1 MLRFENTPSIIRHA
15 LGTNRYAWKTCKL
28 RWLKPWTKSPVEG
41 SKQGQAQTRP
51 AMTIIVQQAYYNGR
65 GPTSQKVK
73 INVWSCST

>member
-1 MLRFENTPSIIRHA
+1 MIKCSGLKIHRQLLDMLLAQIDMLE
-15 LGTNRYAWKTCKL
+15 KL
-28 RWLKPWTKSPVEG
+28 ANFDGVEG

-65 GPTSQKVK
+65 GPTTQKVK